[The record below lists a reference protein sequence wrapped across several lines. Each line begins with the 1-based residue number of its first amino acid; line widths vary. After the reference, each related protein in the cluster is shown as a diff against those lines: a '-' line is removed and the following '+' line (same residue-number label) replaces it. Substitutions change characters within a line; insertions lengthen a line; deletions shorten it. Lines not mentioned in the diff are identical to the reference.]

1 MVPFGKRVD
10 LYYVGCK
17 TCDFVP
23 TFPPGDFLPSR
34 FAKENGDGQLCA
46 DSLHSHFESQDVGY
60 IPILGQANLAAF
72 VVIE

>member
-1 MVPFGKRVD
+1 MVPFGKCG
-10 LYYVGCK
+10 LYYVDGK
-17 TCDFVP
+17 SGDFVP

-34 FAKENGDGQLCA
+34 LQKRMEIVSFALILSTPILNLRM
-46 DSLHSHFESQDVGY
+46 GY